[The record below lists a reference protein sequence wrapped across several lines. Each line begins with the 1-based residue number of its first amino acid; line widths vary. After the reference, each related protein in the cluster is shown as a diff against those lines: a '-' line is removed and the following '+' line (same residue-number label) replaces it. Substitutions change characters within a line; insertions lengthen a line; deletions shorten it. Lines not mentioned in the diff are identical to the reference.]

1 MKVWSLPT
9 AEPAASGCGRGR
21 GARAPGQGAGRGLWR
36 KDVRQASL
44 ATCVQRGP
52 AALRTSASCA
62 RLLTHRLLLSPPQAL
77 PDKPRAG
84 GWPSREASRGL
95 GFQWKQLN
103 PGVNIAVGTGLLR
116 PCVFPLGTSL
126 HSSHRWLCHCRQVR
140 WLRCDAGSSARAGLA
155 NLRVGAP
162 RGAGAAL
169 LEAAPASSRPPSL
182 LLPARA
188 PLGSGRASGEGSAG
202 DPAAC
207 PGPRGLCA
215 PHRWRGGFCDLPAG
229 SPPAP
234 APPGAP
240 PARVRPQRC
249 ARAARRRVS
258 GPSLPGADRRREAPR
273 SESPTGQPVARR
285 CSSRRSWP
293 RPSAGPAPGCGRSSG
308 VSGRSAGDRG
318 AEPAPRPPASG
329 SRPAAWGERG
339 QGPAVWAC
347 LAPTRRTLRHAVRSC
362 PSRRASEGGEP
373 TADLPWPRQQRAA
386 PTQRGPAL
394 GRSVLSHRASGP
406 GSPWGS
412 PCGDCHAHGKRAP
425 FTLLCSFCTLMDPLI
440 H

>member
-1 MKVWSLPT
+1 M
-9 AEPAASGCGRGR
+9 
-21 GARAPGQGAGRGLWR
+21 
-36 KDVRQASL
+36 
-44 ATCVQRGP
+44 
-52 AALRTSASCA
+52 RTSASCA

-126 HSSHRWLCHCRQVR
+126 HSSHKWLCHCRQVR

-155 NLRVGAP
+155 NLHVGAP

-258 GPSLPGADRRREAPR
+258 GPSLPSADRRREAPR
-273 SESPTGQPVARR
+273 SEPPTGQPVARR

-329 SRPAAWGERG
+329 FLPATVPPRGLGRARP
-339 QGPAVWAC
+339 GPSGLGMPGTNAQDPPARRALLPQQAC
-347 LAPTRRTLRHAVRSC
+347 FRRRRTN
-362 PSRRASEGGEP
+362 
-373 TADLPWPRQQRAA
+373 
-386 PTQRGPAL
+386 RGPAL
-394 GRSVLSHRASGP
+394 AQAAASCSHSARTSLGEVCSQSSRLRPREPLGFSVRGLSCPWQTCPVYITLQLLYLDGP
-406 GSPWGS
+406 T
-412 PCGDCHAHGKRAP
+412 D
-425 FTLLCSFCTLMDPLI
+425 TLGNTKNKTVD
-440 H
+440 